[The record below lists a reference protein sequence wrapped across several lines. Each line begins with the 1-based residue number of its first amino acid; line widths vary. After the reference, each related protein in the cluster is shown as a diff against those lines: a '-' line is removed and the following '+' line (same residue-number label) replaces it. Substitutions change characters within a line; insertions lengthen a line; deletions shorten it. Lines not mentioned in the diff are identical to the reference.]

1 MQLIQSVG
9 RSWLPL
15 LVSTNTDLAY
25 RRMGPP
31 STRIA
36 SGWVIKRSLN
46 SGHSAY
52 DADDEDGTK
61 NELNADDEY
70 DADDELDENS

>member
-1 MQLIQSVG
+1 M
-9 RSWLPL
+9 
-15 LVSTNTDLAY
+15 STNTDLAY

-46 SGHSAY
+46 SGDSAY
-52 DADDEDGTK
+52 DADDQDGTN
-61 NELNADDEY
+61 NEPNADDEY
-70 DADDELDENS
+70 DADDELDENSKQR